1 MKDIIEKTE
10 PYHFIR
16 VYADEG
22 AALLPILSKLRNRL
36 NQLPDSSQTLLT
48 YLSQILVLTKEVA
61 HKKPGILPIATSAHI
76 KLSKQQLRMIELLAE
91 GHKFSEIVTI
101 TNLSINTIRAHV
113 SLAYQKLQVNNSS
126 DAVNKAKELNLL

>member
-1 MKDIIEKTE
+1 MTTLLAISYWSLGHQKQALFLMKDIIEKTE

-91 GHKFSEIVTI
+91 GHKFSEIVG
-101 TNLSINTIRAHV
+101 R
-113 SLAYQKLQVNNSS
+113 
-126 DAVNKAKELNLL
+126 LLTFRLILFEPTSH